1 MPRVLPVESHGIR
14 ALLLLPLRT
23 LLGQGGDQHRKQQQQ
38 QQQQQQQSRQEEKPA
53 KGCEFQ
59 DLAIV
64 SACADGTLLFDRQA
78 SPCP

>member
-38 QQQQQQQSRQEEKPA
+38 QQLSRQEEKPA